1 MENENWKGYKKI
13 CGRGQSCV
21 AAQKFLLRHLQIR
34 VADESCLFCKEI
46 QTCSRMTGWRSVL
59 LVRLSLAS
67 RILQCSMSKR
77 RETLLHRNI
86 FNFFHI

>member
-1 MENENWKGYKKI
+1 MAGAK
-13 CGRGQSCV
+13 V
-21 AAQKFLLRHLQIR
+21 VLLHRN
-34 VADESCLFCKEI
+34 FCYVISRSGWLMKAVFSKEI
-46 QTCSRMTGWRSVL
+46 QTCSRMSGWRSLL